1 MARRLH
7 IDIETFSSVDIKTS
21 GAYKYTQS
29 LDFEILLVAY
39 AFDDEP
45 IKIIDLVQGEKLPQ
59 EFIDGLLDPEVHK
72 CAHNATFERNSFRQY
87 GYDIPIDQWYCSAV
101 KAAYCG
107 LPLSLEL
114 VSKAMK
120 LEEKGKLSTGKA
132 LIRYFCNPCK
142 PTKANGMRERNFP
155 WHAPEKWEE
164 FKLYCINDVEA
175 EREIDH
181 RLKHYIMP
189 DFERINY
196 IIDQEIN
203 DAGVLVDI
211 EMVKNAVD
219 IDNKF
224 NVEVTERMKE
234 LTGVENPNSPSQLK
248 EWLSEALGKNVNTLA
263 KDSVLELLDE
273 TDDAAVYEYIDP
285 EGEYLN
291 WTETEKRNYLKAKGY
306 INYWGENNWVHKTE
320 EITDTHQGVHTD
332 ILVRILKNRENQEN
346 LKPEIFGAP
355 NIREVLEGRL
365 KLAKSSTK
373 KYVSMLNCVCEDGR
387 AHGLFQFY
395 GANRTGR
402 WAGRLIQLQNLPQNH
417 MKDLDLARQVIASGD
432 YDLAKMLY
440 DNIPNT
446 LSELIRTALVAPEGF
461 TFAVSDFSAIEARVL
476 SWVADEEWRL
486 DVFRTHGKIYEASAA
501 MMFGVPIES
510 VTKGSELRQRGK
522 TAELALGY
530 QGSEGAMEKMDR
542 DGKIPPHE
550 RKVIVKKWRKAN
562 PKIVQLWADVETCAI
577 HTIKTRKS
585 MRLRSLGFHYD
596 REIFRIELPSGRSLF
611 YNNPKIGVNRF
622 GMESIIFKGMDQVI
636 KQWTSVE
643 TYGGKLVEN
652 IIQAISRDLLAYS
665 MQNLRTAG
673 FKMVMHVHDEVI
685 CEVPENK
692 GEEQLKR
699 MEDIMGQEV
708 PWAPGLPLT
717 ADGYVTKFYK
727 KD

>member
-59 EFIDGLLDPEVHK
+59 EFIDGLLDPSVHK

-107 LPLSLEL
+107 LTLSLEL

-120 LEEKGKLSTGKA
+120 LEEKGKLATGKA

-155 WHAPEKWEE
+155 WHDQEKWED

-181 RLKHYIMP
+181 RLEHYDMP

-203 DAGVLVDI
+203 DAGVLVDLS
-211 EMVKNAVD
+211 MVKHAVD

-224 NVEVTERMKE
+224 NAEVTERMIE
-234 LTGVENPNSPSQLK
+234 LTGVENPNSPSQMK
-248 EWLSEALGKNVNTLA
+248 EWLSDALGKNVHTLA

-273 TDDAAVYEYIDP
+273 SDDEAVS
-285 EGEYLN
+285 
-291 WTETEKRNYLKAKGY
+291 
-306 INYWGENNWVHKTE
+306 
-320 EITDTHQGVHTD
+320 
-332 ILVRILKNRENQEN
+332 
-346 LKPEIFGAP
+346 
-355 NIREVLEGRL
+355 EVLDGRL

-373 KYVSMLNCVCEDGR
+373 KYVSMINCVCEDGR

-417 MKDLDLARQVIASGD
+417 MRDLDLARQVIASGD

-440 DNIPNT
+440 DNIPNI

-476 SWVADEEWRL
+476 SWVANEEWRL
-486 DVFRTHGKIYEASAA
+486 DVFKTHGKIYEASAA

-542 DGKIPPHE
+542 DGKISPHE

-562 PKIVQLWADVETCAI
+562 PKIVQLWSDVETCAI

-596 REIFRIELPSGRSLF
+596 GEIFRIELPSGRSLF
-611 YNNPKIGVNRF
+611 YNQPKLGVNRF

-652 IIQAISRDLLAYS
+652 IVQAISRDLLAYS
-665 MQNLRTAG
+665 MQNLRGAG

-708 PWAPGLPLT
+708 SWAPGLPLT

>member
-1 MARRLH
+1 MAHPHSLLIIGLTGRSVFQDFSLLRVRLPVTLLIYTSDMAQKLH

-39 AFDDEP
+39 AFDDDP
-45 IKIIDLVQGEKLPQ
+45 IRIIDLAQGEELPQ
-59 EFIDGLLDPEVHK
+59 EFIDGLLDPSIQK
-72 CAHNATFERNSFRQY
+72 WAHNATFERNAFRQY

-107 LPLSLEL
+107 LPLSLDL
-114 VSKAMK
+114 VSKALK

-142 PTKANGMRERNFP
+142 PTKANGMRKRNFP
-155 WHAPEKWEE
+155 YHDPGKWEE

-181 RLKHYIMP
+181 RLEHYTMP

-211 EMVKNAVD
+211 DMVQHAVD

-224 NVEVTERMKE
+224 SDEVTDRMKE
-234 LTGVENPNSPSQLK
+234 LTGVDNPNSPSQLK
-248 EWLSEALGKNVNTLA
+248 EWLSDALGKNVHTLA

-273 TDDAAVYEYIDP
+273 TDDEAVSD
-285 EGEYLN
+285 
-291 WTETEKRNYLKAKGY
+291 
-306 INYWGENNWVHKTE
+306 
-320 EITDTHQGVHTD
+320 
-332 ILVRILKNRENQEN
+332 
-346 LKPEIFGAP
+346 
-355 NIREVLEGRL
+355 VLDGRL
-365 KLAKSSTK
+365 KLSKSSTK
-373 KYVSMLNCVCEDGR
+373 KYVSMINCVCEDGR

-417 MKDLDLARQVIASGD
+417 MRDLDLAREVISSGD

-440 DNIPNT
+440 DNIPNV

-476 SWVADEEWRL
+476 SWVANEEWRL
-486 DVFRTHGKIYEASAA
+486 DVFKTHGKIYEASAA

-510 VTKGSELRQRGK
+510 VTKGSEMRQRGK

-530 QGSEGAMEKMDR
+530 QGAEGAMAKMDR
-542 DGKIPPHE
+542 EGKIPAHE
-550 RKVIVKKWRKAN
+550 RKLVVRKWRKAN
-562 PKIVQLWADVETCAI
+562 PKIVQLWSDVETCAI

-596 REIFRIELPSGRSLF
+596 GDIFRIELPSGRSLF
-611 YNNPKIGVNRF
+611 YKQPQMGVNKF
-622 GMESIIFKGMDQVI
+622 GMESIVFKGMDQVI
-636 KQWTSVE
+636 KQWTSIE

-652 IIQAISRDLLAYS
+652 IVQAISRDLLAYS
-665 MQNLRTAG
+665 MQALRSAG

-685 CEVPENK
+685 CEVPENE

-699 MEDIMGQEV
+699 MEYIMGQEV

>member
-1 MARRLH
+1 MARQLH

-39 AFDDEP
+39 AFDDGP
-45 IKIIDLVQGEKLPQ
+45 IKIIDLVQGEKLPE

-155 WHAPEKWEE
+155 WHDQEKWEE

-181 RLKHYIMP
+181 RLEHYTMP

-211 EMVKNAVD
+211 DMVQHAVD

-224 NVEVTERMKE
+224 SDEVTDKMKV
-234 LTGVENPNSPSQLK
+234 LTGVDNPNSPSQLK
-248 EWLSEALGKNVNTLA
+248 EWLSDALGKNVHTLA

-273 TDDAAVYEYIDP
+273 TDDEAVSD
-285 EGEYLN
+285 
-291 WTETEKRNYLKAKGY
+291 
-306 INYWGENNWVHKTE
+306 
-320 EITDTHQGVHTD
+320 
-332 ILVRILKNRENQEN
+332 
-346 LKPEIFGAP
+346 
-355 NIREVLEGRL
+355 VLDGRL
-365 KLAKSSTK
+365 KLSKSSTK
-373 KYVSMLNCVCEDGR
+373 KYVSMINCVCEDGR

-417 MKDLDLARQVIASGD
+417 MRDLDLARQVIASGD

-440 DNIPNT
+440 DNIPNI
-446 LSELIRTALVAPEGF
+446 LSELIRTALIAPDGY

-476 SWVADEEWRL
+476 SWVANEEWRL
-486 DVFRTHGKIYEASAA
+486 DVFKTHGKIYEASAA

-530 QGSEGAMEKMDR
+530 QGAEGAMEKMDR

-562 PKIVQLWADVETCAI
+562 PKIVQLWSDVETCAI

-596 REIFRIELPSGRSLF
+596 GEIFRIELPSGRSLF
-611 YNNPKIGVNRF
+611 YNHPKLGVNRF

-652 IIQAISRDLLAYS
+652 IVQAISRDLLAYS
-665 MQNLRTAG
+665 MQNLRKAG
-673 FKMVMHVHDEVI
+673 FKMVMHVHDEII
-685 CEVPENK
+685 CEVPENE

>member
-1 MARRLH
+1 MAQKLH

-39 AFDDEP
+39 AFDDDP
-45 IKIIDLVQGEKLPQ
+45 IKIIDLGQGEKLPP
-59 EFIDGLLDPEVHK
+59 EFIDGLLDPSIQK
-72 CAHNATFERNSFRQY
+72 WAHNATFERNAFRQY
-87 GYDIPIDQWYCSAV
+87 GYDIPIDRWYCSAV

-107 LPLSLEL
+107 LPLSLDL
-114 VSKAMK
+114 VSKVLE
-120 LEEKGKLSTGKA
+120 LEEKGKLSTGRA
-132 LIRYFCNPCK
+132 LIRYFCVPCK
-142 PTKANGMRERNFP
+142 PTKANDMRERNFP
-155 WHAPEKWEE
+155 WHDPEKWDE

-181 RLKHYIMP
+181 RLEHYTIP

-203 DAGVLVDI
+203 DAGVLIDLK
-211 EMVKNAVD
+211 MAQNAVD
-219 IDNKF
+219 IDNRF
-224 NVEVTERMKE
+224 GDGVTERMKE
-234 LTGVENPNSPSQLK
+234 LTDVENPNSPSQLK
-248 EWLSEALGKNVNTLA
+248 EWLSDALGKKVHTLA

-273 TDDAAVYEYIDP
+273 SDDAAVS
-285 EGEYLN
+285 
-291 WTETEKRNYLKAKGY
+291 
-306 INYWGENNWVHKTE
+306 
-320 EITDTHQGVHTD
+320 
-332 ILVRILKNRENQEN
+332 
-346 LKPEIFGAP
+346 
-355 NIREVLEGRL
+355 EVLDGRL
-365 KLAKSSTK
+365 KLSKSSTK
-373 KYVSMLNCVCEDGR
+373 KYVSMLNCACEDRR

-417 MKDLDLARQVIASGD
+417 MKDLDQARKVVASGD
-432 YDLAKMLY
+432 YDLITMMY
-440 DNIPNT
+440 DNIPDV
-446 LSELIRTALVAPEGF
+446 LSELIRTAFIAPEGY

-476 SWVADEEWRL
+476 SWVAQEEWRL
-486 DVFRTHGKIYEASAA
+486 DVFKTHGKIYEASAA

-530 QGSEGAMEKMDR
+530 QGAEGAMAKMDR
-542 DGKIPPHE
+542 EGKIPPHE
-550 RKVIVKKWRKAN
+550 RKLVVKKWRKAN
-562 PKIVQLWADVETCAI
+562 PKIVQLWADIESCAI
-577 HTIKTRKS
+577 HTVKTKKS
-585 MRLRSLGFHYD
+585 MRLRSLGFHCD
-596 REIFRIELPSGRSLF
+596 GDVFRIELPSGRSLF
-611 YNNPKIGVNRF
+611 YRQPQIGVNAF
-622 GMESIIFKGMDQVI
+622 GRESIIFRGMDQVI
-636 KQWTSVE
+636 KRWTSLE

-652 IIQAISRDLLAYS
+652 IVQAISRDILAYS
-665 MQNLRTAG
+665 MQNLRDAG

-685 CEVPENK
+685 CEVPENE

-708 PWAPGLPLT
+708 PWAPGLPLV

>member
-29 LDFEILLVAY
+29 PDFEILLVAY

-45 IKIIDLVQGEKLPQ
+45 IKIVDLIQGERLPK

-72 CAHNATFERNSFRQY
+72 CAHNATFERNAFRQY

-132 LIRYFCNPCK
+132 LIRYFCNPFK

-155 WHAPEKWEE
+155 WHDQEKWGE
-164 FKLYCINDVEA
+164 FKLYCINDVET

-181 RLKHYIMP
+181 RLEHYTMP

-211 EMVKNAVD
+211 DMVQHAVD

-224 NVEVTERMKE
+224 SDEVTERMKE
-234 LTGVENPNSPSQLK
+234 LTGVDNPNSPSQLK
-248 EWLSEALGKNVNTLA
+248 EWLSDALAKNVHTLA

-273 TDDAAVYEYIDP
+273 TDDEAVSD
-285 EGEYLN
+285 
-291 WTETEKRNYLKAKGY
+291 
-306 INYWGENNWVHKTE
+306 
-320 EITDTHQGVHTD
+320 
-332 ILVRILKNRENQEN
+332 
-346 LKPEIFGAP
+346 
-355 NIREVLEGRL
+355 VLGGRL
-365 KLAKSSTK
+365 KLSKSSTK
-373 KYVSMLNCVCEDGR
+373 KYVSMINCVCEDGR

-417 MKDLDLARQVIASGD
+417 MRDLDLARHVIASGD

-440 DNIPNT
+440 DNIPNI

-476 SWVADEEWRL
+476 SWVAQEEWRL
-486 DVFRTHGKIYEASAA
+486 DVFKTHGKIYEASAA

-530 QGSEGAMEKMDR
+530 QGSEGAMAKMDR

-550 RKVIVKKWRKAN
+550 RKVIVNKWRKAN
-562 PKIVQLWADVETCAI
+562 PKIVQLWSDVETCAI
-577 HTIKTRKS
+577 HTIKTRES

-596 REIFRIELPSGRSLF
+596 GDIFRIELPSGRSLF
-611 YNNPKIGVNRF
+611 YNHPELGVNRF
-622 GMESIIFKGMDQVI
+622 GMGSIIFKGMDYVL

-652 IIQAISRDLLAYS
+652 IVQAISRDLLAYS
-665 MQNLRTAG
+665 MQNLRNAG

-685 CEVPENK
+685 CEVPEDE

-708 PWAPGLPLT
+708 PWAPGLPLV
-717 ADGYVTKFYK
+717 ADGYTTKFYK

>member
-72 CAHNATFERNSFRQY
+72 CAHNATFERNAFRQY

-142 PTKANGMRERNFP
+142 PTEANGMRERNFP
-155 WHAPEKWEE
+155 WHDQEKWEG

-181 RLKHYIMP
+181 RLEHYTIP
-189 DFERINY
+189 DFERLNY

-211 EMVKNAVD
+211 NMVQHAVD

-224 NVEVTERMKE
+224 SDEITGKMKE
-234 LTGVENPNSPSQLK
+234 LTGVDNPSSPSQLR
-248 EWLSEALGKNVNTLA
+248 EWLSDALGKNVHTLA

-273 TDDAAVYEYIDP
+273 TDDEAVS
-285 EGEYLN
+285 
-291 WTETEKRNYLKAKGY
+291 
-306 INYWGENNWVHKTE
+306 
-320 EITDTHQGVHTD
+320 
-332 ILVRILKNRENQEN
+332 
-346 LKPEIFGAP
+346 
-355 NIREVLEGRL
+355 EVLDGRL
-365 KLAKSSTK
+365 KLSKSSTK
-373 KYVSMLNCVCEDGR
+373 KYVSMLNCTCGDGR

-432 YDLAKMLY
+432 YGLAKMLY
-440 DNIPNT
+440 NNIPNI

-476 SWVADEEWRL
+476 SWVAQEEWRL
-486 DVFRTHGKIYEASAA
+486 DVFKTHGKIYEASAA

-510 VTKGSELRQRGK
+510 VKKGSELRQRGK

-550 RKVIVKKWRKAN
+550 RKAIVRKWRKAN
-562 PKIVQLWADVETCAI
+562 PKIVQLWSDVETCAI
-577 HTIKTRKS
+577 HTIKTRES
-585 MRLRSLGFHYD
+585 VRLRSLGFHYD
-596 REIFRIELPSGRSLF
+596 GGIFSIDLPSGRSLF
-611 YNNPKIGVNRF
+611 YNHPKLGVNSF

-652 IIQAISRDLLAYS
+652 IVQAISRDILAYS
-665 MQNLRTAG
+665 MQNLRNAG

-685 CEVPENK
+685 CEVKEEIQK
-692 GEEQLKR
+692 EQLDL
-699 MEDIMGQEV
+699 METIMGYEV
-708 PWAPGLPLT
+708 PWAPGLPLV
-717 ADGYVTKFYK
+717 ADGYTTKFYK

>member
-29 LDFEILLVAY
+29 LDFEILLVGF
-39 AFDDEP
+39 AFDDDP
-45 IKIIDLVQGEKLPQ
+45 IQIIDLAQGEELPQ

-72 CAHNATFERNSFRQY
+72 LAHNATFERNSFRQY

-101 KAAYCG
+101 KSAYCG

-114 VSKAMK
+114 VSKALK

-132 LIRYFCNPCK
+132 LIRYFCIPCK
-142 PTKANGMRERNFP
+142 PTKANGMRTRNFP
-155 WHAPEKWEE
+155 KHDPEKWEE
-164 FKLYCINDVEA
+164 FKLYCKNDVEA
-175 EREIDH
+175 EREIGKQ
-181 RLKHYIMP
+181 LEKFPMP
-189 DFERINY
+189 EFERINY

-203 DAGVLVDI
+203 DTGVLVDMG
-211 EMVKNAVD
+211 MVKNAIE
-219 IDNKF
+219 IDDLF
-224 NVEVTERMKE
+224 SIEVTERMKE
-234 LTGVENPNSPSQLK
+234 LTGVDNPNSPTQLK
-248 EWLSEALGKNVNTLA
+248 EWLSNALGKIINTLA
-263 KDSVLELLDE
+263 KDSVLELLE
-273 TDDAAVYEYIDP
+273 QTDDRAVS
-285 EGEYLN
+285 
-291 WTETEKRNYLKAKGY
+291 
-306 INYWGENNWVHKTE
+306 
-320 EITDTHQGVHTD
+320 
-332 ILVRILKNRENQEN
+332 
-346 LKPEIFGAP
+346 
-355 NIREVLEGRL
+355 EVLDGRL

-373 KYVSMLNCVCEDGR
+373 KYVSMNNCVCEDGR

-417 MKDLDLARQVIASGD
+417 MRDLDLARDVISSGD
-432 YDLAKMLY
+432 YDLAKMLF
-440 DNIPNT
+440 DNIPNV
-446 LSELIRTALVAPEGF
+446 LSELIRTALIAPEGY

-476 SWVADEEWRL
+476 SWVAQEEWRL
-486 DVFRTHGKIYEASAA
+486 DVFKTHGKIYEASAA

-550 RKVIVKKWRKAN
+550 RKVVVKKWRKAN
-562 PKIVQLWADVETCAI
+562 PKIVKLWSDVESCAI
-577 HTIKTRKS
+577 HTIKTRKTTKLPFLS
-585 MRLRSLGFHYD
+585 FHYIGD
-596 REIFRIELPSGRSLF
+596 TFQIELPSGRSLV
-611 YNNPKIGVNRF
+611 YKQPGLGVNRF
-622 GMESIIFKGMDQVI
+622 GMESITFKGMDQVI
-636 KQWTSVE
+636 KQWVTIE

-652 IIQAISRDLLAYS
+652 IVQAISRDLLAYS
-665 MQNLRTAG
+665 MQSLHTEG

-685 CEVPENK
+685 CEVPEDE
-692 GEEQLKR
+692 GEDQLKN
-699 MEDIMGQEV
+699 MERIMGLDV
-708 PWAPGLPLT
+708 PWAPGLPLV

>member
-1 MARRLH
+1 MVRRLH

-45 IKIIDLVQGEKLPQ
+45 IKIIDLAQGEELPRD
-59 EFIDGLLDPEVHK
+59 FIDGLLDPSIQK
-72 CAHNATFERNSFRQY
+72 WAHNATFERNSFRQY

-107 LPLSLEL
+107 LPISLEL

-120 LEEKGKLSTGKA
+120 LKEKGKLSTGKA

-155 WHAPEKWEE
+155 WHDQEKWED

-181 RLKHYIMP
+181 RLEHYAMP
-189 DFERINY
+189 DFERTNY

-203 DAGVLVDI
+203 DAGVLIDL
-211 EMVKNAVD
+211 EMAQNAVD
-219 IDNKF
+219 IDNRF
-224 NVEVTERMKE
+224 GDEVTERMKE
-234 LTGVENPNSPSQLK
+234 LTDVENPNSPSQLK
-248 EWLSEALGKNVNTLA
+248 EWLSDALGKNVHTLA

-273 TDDAAVYEYIDP
+273 SDDAAVS
-285 EGEYLN
+285 
-291 WTETEKRNYLKAKGY
+291 
-306 INYWGENNWVHKTE
+306 
-320 EITDTHQGVHTD
+320 
-332 ILVRILKNRENQEN
+332 
-346 LKPEIFGAP
+346 
-355 NIREVLEGRL
+355 EVLDGRL
-365 KLAKSSTK
+365 KLSKSSTK
-373 KYVSMLNCVCEDGR
+373 KYVSMLNCACEDGR

-417 MKDLDLARQVIASGD
+417 MKDLDQARKVVASGD
-432 YDLAKMLY
+432 YDLITMLY
-440 DNIPNT
+440 DNIPDV
-446 LSELIRTALVAPEGF
+446 LSELIRTALIAPEGY

-476 SWVADEEWRL
+476 SWVAQEEWRL
-486 DVFRTHGKIYEASAA
+486 DVFKTHGKIYEASAA

-530 QGSEGAMEKMDR
+530 QGSEGAMTKMDR
-542 DGKIPPHE
+542 EGKIPAHE
-550 RKVIVKKWRKAN
+550 RKLVVRKWRKAN
-562 PKIVQLWADVETCAI
+562 PKIVQLWSDVETCAI

-596 REIFRIELPSGRSLF
+596 GEIFRIELPSGRSLF
-611 YNNPKIGVNRF
+611 YNHPKLGVNNF

-652 IIQAISRDLLAYS
+652 IVQAISRDLLAYS
-665 MQNLRTAG
+665 MQNLRDAG

-685 CEVPENK
+685 CEVPENE

>member
-1 MARRLH
+1 MPRELH

-39 AFDDEP
+39 AFDEDP
-45 IKIIDLVQGEKLPQ
+45 IRIIDLAQGEQLPQ

-72 CAHNATFERNSFRQY
+72 CAHNATFERNSFKQY
-87 GYDIPIDQWYCSAV
+87 GYDIPIEQWYCSAV

-114 VSKAMK
+114 VSKALK

-132 LIRYFCNPCK
+132 LIRYFCIPCK
-142 PTKANGMRERNFP
+142 PTKANGMRMRNFP
-155 WHAPEKWEE
+155 EHDFDKWEE

-175 EREIDH
+175 ERGIGN
-181 RLKHYIMP
+181 RLEQYNMP

-203 DAGVLVDI
+203 DSGVLVDLG
-211 EMVKNAVD
+211 MVRHAVD

-224 NVEVTERMKE
+224 NDEVTGRMKE
-234 LTGVENPNSPSQLK
+234 LTGVENPNSPSQMK
-248 EWLSEALGKNVNTLA
+248 EWLSDALGKNVSTLA

-273 TDDAAVYEYIDP
+273 SDDEAVS
-285 EGEYLN
+285 
-291 WTETEKRNYLKAKGY
+291 
-306 INYWGENNWVHKTE
+306 
-320 EITDTHQGVHTD
+320 
-332 ILVRILKNRENQEN
+332 
-346 LKPEIFGAP
+346 
-355 NIREVLEGRL
+355 EVLDGRL

-373 KYVSMLNCVCEDGR
+373 KYVAMLNCACGDNR

-417 MKDLDLARQVIASGD
+417 MRDLDLARKVIASGD

-440 DNIPNT
+440 DNIPNI
-446 LSELIRTALVAPEGF
+446 LSELIRTALIAPDGY

-476 SWVADEEWRL
+476 SWVAQEEWRL
-486 DVFRTHGKIYEASAA
+486 EVFRTHGKIYEASAA
-501 MMFGVPIES
+501 MMFGVPIET

-542 DGKIPPHE
+542 EGKIPPHE
-550 RKVIVKKWRKAN
+550 RKVVVKKWRKAN
-562 PKIVQLWADVETCAI
+562 PKIVQLWADVESSAI
-577 HTIKTRKS
+577 HTIKTKKS
-585 MRLRSLGFHYD
+585 TELGCLKFHYD
-596 REIFRIELPSGRSLF
+596 GYIFRIELPSGRSLF
-611 YNNPKIGVNRF
+611 YIQPKMGVNRF
-622 GMESIIFKGMDQVI
+622 GMESIVFKGMDQVI

-652 IIQAISRDLLAYS
+652 IVQAISRDLLAYS
-665 MQNLRTAG
+665 MQALRKSG
-673 FKMVMHVHDEVI
+673 FKIVMHVHDEVI
-685 CEVPENK
+685 CEVKEDIQK
-692 GEEQLKR
+692 EQLEL
-699 MEDIMGQEV
+699 MEAIMGEEV
-708 PWAPGLPLT
+708 PWAPGLPLV
-717 ADGYVTKFYK
+717 ADGYTTKFYK

>member
-39 AFDDEP
+39 AFDDDP
-45 IKIIDLVQGEKLPQ
+45 IRIIDPAQGEELPQ

-155 WHAPEKWEE
+155 WHDQEKWED

-181 RLKHYIMP
+181 RLEHYTIP
-189 DFERINY
+189 DFERTNY

-203 DAGVLVDI
+203 DAGVLIDL
-211 EMVKNAVD
+211 EMAQNAVD

-224 NVEVTERMKE
+224 SDEVTERMKE
-234 LTGVENPNSPSQLK
+234 LTDVENPNSPSQLR
-248 EWLSEALGKNVNTLA
+248 EWLSNALGKNVHTLA

-273 TDDAAVYEYIDP
+273 SDDAAVS
-285 EGEYLN
+285 
-291 WTETEKRNYLKAKGY
+291 
-306 INYWGENNWVHKTE
+306 
-320 EITDTHQGVHTD
+320 
-332 ILVRILKNRENQEN
+332 
-346 LKPEIFGAP
+346 
-355 NIREVLEGRL
+355 EVLDGRL
-365 KLAKSSTK
+365 KLSKSSTK
-373 KYVSMLNCVCEDGR
+373 KYVSMLNCACEDGR

-417 MKDLDLARQVIASGD
+417 MKDLDQARKVVASGD
-432 YDLAKMLY
+432 YELITMLY
-440 DNIPNT
+440 DNIPDV
-446 LSELIRTALVAPEGF
+446 LSELIRTALIAPEGY

-476 SWVADEEWRL
+476 SWVAQEEWRL
-486 DVFRTHGKIYEASAA
+486 DVFKTHGKIYEASAA

-530 QGSEGAMEKMDR
+530 QGAEGAMEKMDR

-562 PKIVQLWADVETCAI
+562 PKIVQLWSDVEACAI
-577 HTIKTRKS
+577 RTIKTKKS

-596 REIFRIELPSGRSLF
+596 GEIFSIELPSGRSLF
-611 YNNPKIGVNRF
+611 YNQPKLGVNRF

-636 KQWTSVE
+636 KQWASIE

-652 IIQAISRDLLAYS
+652 IVQAISRDLLAYS
-665 MQNLRTAG
+665 MQALRSAG

-685 CEVPENK
+685 CEVPENE